1 MRSFT
6 HPPNHSS
13 PQFITNHANIS
24 HCDTIGSRTT
34 TTASNTTTTT
44 TPTVLSA
51 TISWRQ
57 QFKLCLKFECA
68 SLFYTAPFIY
78 LSFSYSLLLHHSFS
92 LFPKSTNYSFSYS
105 LFAQLIL
112 INSFILLYSIISEP
126 FYNYQ

>member
-24 HCDTIGSRTT
+24 HCDTMGSRTT

-44 TPTVLSA
+44 TTPTVLSA
-51 TISWRQ
+51 TMSWRQ

-68 SLFYTAPFIY
+68 SLLFFLYGTIYIFKFFLLPPPPPLLFLISQINQLFFFLLFICSINLNQFIY
-78 LSFSYSLLLHHSFS
+78 L
-92 LFPKSTNYSFSYS
+92 
-105 LFAQLIL
+105 
-112 INSFILLYSIISEP
+112 II
-126 FYNYQ
+126 FNHIRTFL